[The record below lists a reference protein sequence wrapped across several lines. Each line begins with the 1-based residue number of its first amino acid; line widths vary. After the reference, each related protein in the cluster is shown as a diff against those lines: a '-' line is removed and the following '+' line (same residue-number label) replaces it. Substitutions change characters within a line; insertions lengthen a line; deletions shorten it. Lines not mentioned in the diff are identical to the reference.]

1 MTFSFRNTQREESK
15 NGDEYEEQDS
25 SDYKLSDVEDF

>member
-1 MTFSFRNTQREESK
+1 VALKMFRENSKDEEEY
-15 NGDEYEEQDS
+15 DEDS